1 VALNQGALSDGA
13 LPPLLR
19 ELYVGRKTGYLYFS
33 RPGHNCSVLFR
44 GGHIVHA
51 STDLSEDWLGEV
63 LVLHGFITREQFQQ
77 AAAHAERD
85 KKRLGQVLRD
95 QGTLPAERVEEGMAL
110 QVRQILYR
118 VFSWTDGSYRFEP
131 LVSIQTKEAALKLST
146 GDMILEAVHRVRD
159 PEVIRRGIGD
169 ADLPLGLSADPLL
182 RFQNLTLAPAD
193 IQVFACVDG
202 TLSARQVA
210 QAVPIDDDDALRS
223 LFGLLCTGVIEQL
236 PARPRGR
243 AAAPAAPPPL
253 PSAAPARV
261 SAPGSAAAAVPEAP
275 AAHAATAADEARE
288 MEERRREIVELFD
301 GLRSK
306 THYEML
312 GVARNAPDADVK
324 EAYFK
329 RARRFHPDV
338 HHQAVL
344 ADLAPKLE
352 AVFIRLG
359 EAYEVLRHKHSRAS
373 YDRTLPF
380 ASGPVAGSATTGP
393 PEPSPAPAPAPAP
406 EPGMDPKT
414 AAENVRRGEKH
425 LAEARYWDAIQMF
438 EPALDHVEG
447 PLKQRALLGL
457 GRALLRNPNWVKRA
471 EEVLQELLRL
481 APKHVEG
488 LMELAL
494 LYHSS
499 GLKSRALAMFRR
511 VLEVEPENEQALL
524 RVAELE
530 PPPPPEPGMLKK
542 LFGRK

>member
-1 VALNQGALSDGA
+1 MGAMPA
-13 LPPLLR
+13 LLR
-19 ELYVGRKTGYLYFS
+19 DLYVGRKTGYLYFS
-33 RPGHNCSVLFR
+33 RPGHNCSFLFQ

-51 STDLSEDWLGEV
+51 STDFAEDWLGEV
-63 LVLHGFITREQFQQ
+63 LVLRGFITREQFQQ
-77 AAAHAERD
+77 AAVVVDRE
-85 KKRLGQVLRD
+85 KKRLGQILVE
-95 QGTLPAERVEEGMAL
+95 QGILPPERLEEGIAL

-118 VFSWTDGSYRFEP
+118 VFSWVDGTYRFEP
-131 LVSIQTKEAALKLST
+131 LLSLKTKEGTLKVST
-146 GDMILEAVHRVRD
+146 GDMILEAAHRVRD
-159 PEVIRRGIGD
+159 PEVVRRGIGD
-169 ADLPLGLSADPLL
+169 VDLPLGLSADPLL
-182 RFQNLTLAPAD
+182 RFQNLTLAPDD
-193 IQVFACVDG
+193 IQVFSCVDG

-236 PARPRGR
+236 PARPKAR
-243 AAAPAAPPPL
+243 AAAPSAAPPPL
-253 PSAAPARV
+253 PSPSAVPVPAPVTVPGAAPV
-261 SAPGSAAAAVPEAP
+261 PDAP
-275 AAHAATAADEARE
+275 TAADAARD
-288 MEERRREIVELFD
+288 MEERRREIVELFE
-301 GLRSK
+301 GLRTR
-306 THYEML
+306 THYEL
-312 GVARNAPDADVK
+312 LDVSRTATDAEVK
-324 EAYFK
+324 DAYFR

-338 HHQAVL
+338 HHQAAL

-359 EAYEVLRHKHSRAS
+359 EAYEMLRHKHSRAS

-380 ASGPVAGSATTGP
+380 ASGPVAGSAVAGGDVATA
-393 PEPSPAPAPAPAP
+393 APAPAPAAP
-406 EPGMDPKT
+406 APGPGMDRKV

-481 APKHVEG
+481 APRHVEG

-499 GLKSRALAMFRR
+499 GLKSRALAMFKR